1 LSGGQEWHVSAEG
14 ARRIGGDDLRGSSRR
29 VGPLWF
35 GFAAFATMLTLIV
48 PDDLYSRSAFLREI
62 ADAVA
67 ALFGSIGEFAAHS
80 QFPGTTRIVLALL
93 WICVPVL
100 TWIQWRFPGYVL
112 RAGQVKPRSRVYLL
126 AFLVAIFSVVPLV
139 PMVWV
144 ITPDQL
150 HGGTSLDFVVRLVT
164 TNRMAFG
171 LIAGLYCVISAWLLA
186 CVPAVV
192 ERLRNF

>member
-1 LSGGQEWHVSAEG
+1 MSAE
-14 ARRIGGDDLRGSSRR
+14 APRRIAGDDLRGSSRR

-35 GFAAFATMLTLIV
+35 GFAAFAMLLARIV

-80 QFPGTTRIVLALL
+80 QFPGTTRVVLALL
-93 WICVPVL
+93 WIFVPVL

-112 RAGQVKPRSRVYLL
+112 RAEQIKPKSRVYLL
-126 AFLVAIFSVVPLV
+126 AFLVVILSVVPIV
-139 PMVWV
+139 PMVLV
-144 ITPDQL
+144 ITPDQV
-150 HGGTSLDFVVRLVT
+150 HRRTSLDYVVRLAT
-164 TNRMAFG
+164 SNRIAFG
-171 LIAGLYCVISAWLLA
+171 FIAGLYCVISAWLLA

-192 ERLRNF
+192 ERLKNF

>member
-1 LSGGQEWHVSAEG
+1 VSAE
-14 ARRIGGDDLRGSSRR
+14 APRRIAGDDLRGSSLR
-29 VGPLWF
+29 VGSLWF
-35 GFAAFATMLTLIV
+35 GFAAFAAMLAWIV

-67 ALFGSIGEFAAHS
+67 ALFGSIDEFAAHS
-80 QFPGTTRIVLALL
+80 QFPGTTRVVLALL

-112 RAGQVKPRSRVYLL
+112 RAGQIKPKSRGSLL
-126 AFLVAIFSVVPLV
+126 AFLFIIFSVVPLV
-139 PMVWV
+139 PMVLV

-150 HGGTSLDFVVRLVT
+150 HGRTSLDFVVRLAT
-164 TNRMAFG
+164 TNRIAFG

-186 CVPAVV
+186 CVPTVV
-192 ERLRNF
+192 ERLKNF